1 MTEWK
6 RHGVIFEGVNGRAQ
20 CPVVDTNNEDFW
32 RIYFSHRDFFWGEL
46 KEFFQIDSKSLCKH
60 PNDSRNHPE

>member
-32 RIYFSHRDFFWGEL
+32 RKNGIFLRKMEIFF
-46 KEFFQIDSKSLCKH
+46 
-60 PNDSRNHPE
+60 P